1 MVAQAQPRVLYVL
14 GIYHSG
20 TTVLSNVAGQL
31 DGFFSVGE
39 LRTVWRK
46 LAVPGARCGCGEPL
60 QACPVWSAILEPTF
74 GDAQSQAAFGRE
86 MWRCQ
91 REVLAEV
98 HTWRRVPSLLRRR
111 GHELR
116 AGTALARYAEGLTRL
131 YRAIAAQTGAQVIVD
146 SSKEPT
152 DAALLLLIP
161 ELDPAFVQIVR
172 DPRGMVYSTL
182 RVRAGGRAVERSRW
196 RESAYAALGWSAG
209 NLAGT
214 AVRRA
219 AGPDRSMLLRY
230 EDFVLQP
237 HQAMESVTALAGR
250 PARLRASPDPRI
262 VTMNPTHTVGG
273 NNNRFRTGQVQLR
286 EDTEWRSRLHR
297 LDLATVTTLCL
308 PLMTHYG
315 YPLAP

>member
-1 MVAQAQPRVLYVL
+1 MVAHAGFRVLYVL

-20 TTVLSNVAGQL
+20 TTMLSNVAGQL

-46 LAVPGARCGCGEPL
+46 LAVPGTRCGCGELL
-60 QACPVWSAILEPTF
+60 QACPVWSRILHSAF
-74 GDAQSQAAFGRE
+74 GDGEAQAAFGRQ

-91 REVLAEV
+91 REVLADV

-111 GHELR
+111 GPGLP
-116 AGTALARYAEGLTRL
+116 AGTALAQYANGLTRL
-131 YRAIAAQTGAQVIVD
+131 YRAIAEQTGAEVIVD

-152 DAALLLLIP
+152 DAALLLLVP
-161 ELDPAFVQIVR
+161 ELDPAFVQLVR

-182 RVRAGGRAVERSRW
+182 RVRAGGRAVGRSRW
-196 RESAYAALGWSAG
+196 RQSAYAALGWSAG
-209 NLAGT
+209 NLADA

-230 EDFVLQP
+230 EDFVSQP
-237 HQAMESVTALAGR
+237 HQTMDSVTALAGR
-250 PARLRASPDPRI
+250 PARLRASPDPRT

-273 NNNRFRTGQVQLR
+273 NNNRFRTGRVQLR

-297 LDLATVTTLCL
+297 LDLAAVTTLCL

-315 YPLAP
+315 YRLAP